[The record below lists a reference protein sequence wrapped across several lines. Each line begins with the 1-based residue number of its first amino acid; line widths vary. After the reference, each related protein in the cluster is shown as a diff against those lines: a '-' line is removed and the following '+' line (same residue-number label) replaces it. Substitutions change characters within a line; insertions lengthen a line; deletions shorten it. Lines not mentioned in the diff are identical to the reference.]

1 MNGEGVKILDQEMVF
16 IKRKIKE
23 AIHIN
28 LK

>member
-1 MNGEGVKILDQEMVF
+1 MSGEGVKVLDQEMVD

-28 LK
+28 HK